1 MRNYGGC
8 GLIQG
13 ARDAYREFLN
23 LCQLLVQGLVPGTGQ
38 TFRGSCATILLVKLM
53 C

>member
-38 TFRGSCATILLVKLM
+38 TLEVHALQSSS
-53 C
+53 